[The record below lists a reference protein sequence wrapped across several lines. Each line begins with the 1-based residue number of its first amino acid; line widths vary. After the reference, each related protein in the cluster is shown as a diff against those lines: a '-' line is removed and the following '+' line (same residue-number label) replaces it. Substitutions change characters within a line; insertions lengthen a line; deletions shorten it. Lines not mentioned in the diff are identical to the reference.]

1 MRGGILMKAPLAL
14 LLVLVTALPVW
25 AQTVTPKSQPAPKPP
40 AASSPPAAPAKPGA
54 KAPAA
59 TKLDP
64 HAVLQAMEEAFS
76 SVSDRVTPAV
86 VNVSTVPKRGSSG
99 SDEQRFREYFGD
111 EFYDR
116 YFRRRPREDAR
127 STGSGVI
134 VDPSGYILTNN
145 HVIENAQDITVRL
158 SDSRKFTATLVGRDP
173 KTDIAV
179 LKVDAPGPLPAAEIG
194 DSDRLRVGQWVIAI
208 GNPFGL
214 DRTVTAGIVSAT
226 ARNRVGVATYENF
239 IQTDAS
245 INPGNSGGP
254 LVSLD
259 GRVIGINTAIVAAG
273 QGIGFSIP
281 INEARGVMTQLISKG
296 RVVRGWL
303 GIVIQDVTDE
313 LSGSFGVREKE
324 GVLVSD
330 VMKGGPAESS
340 GLRAGDVI
348 VELGGTK
355 INEVP
360 DLQRRVANVSPGQ
373 TITLVVIR
381 DRARSK
387 VSVKVGEM
395 PTEDTSVAAV
405 EAGPEG
411 FGLQAEVLAPDA
423 AERMSLPFTQGLL
436 VTDVTAGG
444 PADRAGL
451 RRGDVILEVDRQPV
465 QDAPGLQKVLA
476 AVQPGGSVLIRMH
489 RPGSDAKTQY
499 LVLEREKP

>member
-1 MRGGILMKAPLAL
+1 MKTGLA
-14 LLVLVTALPVW
+14 LVLVLAVALPAW
-25 AQTVTPKSQPAPKPP
+25 AQTPAPRTPAAPKPP
-40 AASSPPAAPAKPGA
+40 AASKPSPPAKP
-54 KAPAA
+54 PAA
-59 TKLDP
+59 KLDP
-64 HAVLQAMEEAFS
+64 QAVLQAMEEAFS
-76 SVSDRVTPAV
+76 SVADRVTPAV
-86 VNVSTVPKRGSSG
+86 VNVSTVPKRGSAG

-116 YFRRRPREDAR
+116 YFKRRPREDSR

-173 KTDIAV
+173 KTDVAV
-179 LKVDAPGPLPAAEIG
+179 LKVDAPTPLPVAELG

-226 ARNRVGVATYENF
+226 ARNRVGVTTYENF

-254 LVSLD
+254 LLSLD

-281 INEARGVMTQLISKG
+281 INEAKGVMRQLIAKG

-330 VMKGGPAESS
+330 VMKGGPGETA

-348 VELGGTK
+348 VELGGSK
-355 INEVP
+355 IHEVP

-373 TITLVVIR
+373 TIALVVIR
-381 DRARSK
+381 DRAPSK
-387 VSVKVGEM
+387 INVKVGEM
-395 PTEDTSVAAV
+395 PAEDTAVAAV

-411 FGLQAEVLAPDA
+411 FGLQAEALAPDA
-423 AERMSLPFTQGLL
+423 AERLSLPFTQGLL
-436 VTDVTAGG
+436 VTDVLAGG

-451 RRGDVILEVDRQPV
+451 RRGDVILEVDRQPI
-465 QDAPGLQKVLA
+465 QDAPALQKALA
-476 AVQPGGSVLIRMH
+476 AVPRGRSVLIRVH
-489 RPGSDAKTQY
+489 RPGSDARTQY
-499 LVLEREKP
+499 LVLERDQQP

>member
-1 MRGGILMKAPLAL
+1 MKAAFAL
-14 LLVLVTALPVW
+14 LVVLVTALPVW
-25 AQTVTPKSQPAPKPP
+25 AQQPAAPKSPTAPKAP
-40 AASSPPAAPAKPGA
+40 AASSPPAATTKPGA
-54 KAPAA
+54 KPPAA
-59 TKLDP
+59 SKLDP

-116 YFRRRPREDAR
+116 YFRRRPREDSR

-179 LKVDAPGPLPAAEIG
+179 LKVDAPTPLPAAEVG

-226 ARNRVGVATYENF
+226 ARNRVGVTTYENF

-281 INEARGVMTQLISKG
+281 INEAKAVMSQLIAKG

-313 LSGSFGVREKE
+313 LSSSFGVRERE

-330 VMKGGPAESS
+330 VMRGGPAESS

-355 INEVP
+355 IREVP

-373 TITLVVIR
+373 TIALVVIR
-381 DRARSK
+381 DSK
-387 VSVKVGEM
+387 PNKITVKVGEM

-411 FGLQAEVLAPDA
+411 FGLQAEALAPDA

-436 VTDVTAGG
+436 VTDVSAGG

-465 QDAPGLQKVLA
+465 QDAPALQKALA
-476 AVQPGGSVLIRMH
+476 AVAPGKSVLIRVH

-499 LVLEREKP
+499 LVLEREQP